1 MDHIQSI
8 QEFVA
13 GELEIEADA
22 RRKARR
28 ADQLVIDWQ
37 NRGPL
42 HQYVMERQSEAIGAV
57 RELVNIDPND
67 AANIAKLQAR
77 IESFIDVRSWI
88 DGVAAAGDAA
98 DKFLTGDD
106 QGDADPNGYHYTD

>member
-1 MDHIQSI
+1 MSHIPTI
-8 QEFVA
+8 QDFVA
-13 GELEIEADA
+13 GELELEADA

-28 ADQLVIDWQ
+28 ADQMVIDWQ

-42 HQYVMERQSEAIGAV
+42 HQYVMERQREAVGTV
-57 RELVNIDPND
+57 LELVKIDPND

-77 IESFIDVRSWI
+77 LEAFIDVRSWV

-98 DKFLTGDD
+98 DKFLTGGAEGED
-106 QGDADPNGYHYTD
+106 DPNGYHYTD